1 MVCLPT
7 ITAPTGSWA
16 RCSETSRANVRQ
28 THRATVRSDERA
40 RPPRR
45 APGRSSTYPRRH
57 RVVVCVQSP
66 GIHEIRFENP
76 ATPAKGTTCFRSFSI
91 GNDLF
96 TTVFTA
102 QMGRGKIQCGAFSSR
117 RLSTVQYCPRA
128 YLPLI
133 RKPFHPN
140 MPGIWV
146 REKMACGASGSATR
160 RGRALRGLVA
170 ARGSGG

>member
-16 RCSETSRANVRQ
+16 RCSETSRADVRQ

-45 APGRSSTYPRRH
+45 APGRSSTYPPQAPGRRV
-57 RVVVCVQSP
+57 RAKP
-66 GIHEIRFENP
+66 GHTRLHEIRFENP

-102 QMGRGKIQCGAFSSR
+102 QMGRGKIQWGAFTSVCVECLFLRSPSR
-117 RLSTVQYCPRA
+117 VPYRTELLPRA
-128 YLPLI
+128 PKGRRTQSQVVYLL
-133 RKPFHPN
+133 
-140 MPGIWV
+140 PGSMV
-146 REKMACGASGSATR
+146 SCVSRQ
-160 RGRALRGLVA
+160 
-170 ARGSGG
+170 